1 MLRATSQIPPKK
13 VSAKE
18 VKLRGSSHSAAFD
31 GERKVLARTALPR
44 ASRSFALEH
53 LAPELVEISL
63 QCQALKSQGITHGAE
78 KASNTS
84 PSVVSAVISHH

>member
-1 MLRATSQIPPKK
+1 MPRATSQIPPK

-18 VKLRGSSHSAAFD
+18 VKLRGLGHAAAFD
-31 GERKVLARTALPR
+31 GERRVLARMGLPR

-63 QCQALKSQGITHGAE
+63 QCQALKSQGITHGA
-78 KASNTS
+78 
-84 PSVVSAVISHH
+84 